1 MKALTAAVGAAI
13 LLALLATPSFG
24 QSSTTVNGGGQGT
37 YGADLD
43 LDGDVDATHFGLG
56 VTIFGDGSARGHFLC
71 LMAGNA
77 DFLGLSVMAVEG
89 RVTSGSVN
97 TAAGTATFS
106 GVASVNL
113 GNGTVFRGVPFEV
126 AVKAGGPGVGT
137 VTLTVIGAFNGVPG
151 DTNVFNNNY
160 DLPLETVTSG
170 QIAMH

>member
-1 MKALTAAVGAAI
+1 MKRLTVMLAAVI
-13 LLALLATPSFG
+13 LVGILPFPGLA

-43 LDGDVDATHFGLG
+43 LDGDVDATHFGFG
-56 VTIFGDGSARGHFLC
+56 VTIAGNGSARGHFLC

-77 DFLGLSVMAVEG
+77 DFLGLSLMAVEG
-89 RVTSGSVN
+89 RVTSGSVD
-97 TAAGTATFS
+97 TAAGTATFG

-113 GNGTVFRGVPFEV
+113 GNGTVVRGVPFTV
-126 AVKAGGPGVGT
+126 AVKAGGPGVAT
-137 VTLTVIGAFNGVPG
+137 VTLTVIGGFDGVPG
-151 DTNVFNNNY
+151 DTDVGNGNY